1 MTSLSLS
8 PEFGILLGLF
18 SSHSSRTWT
27 EVIPILADL
36 RAGKMREAAD
46 LQDPRKNFRGAED
59 LAK

>member
-1 MTSLSLS
+1 MG
-8 PEFGILLGLF
+8 FF

-36 RAGKMREAAD
+36 RAGKDEGGVAD